1 LNCLLACIG
10 LSSRTIDPYPLCVP
24 IQRAMGLISN
34 VIGIISPCREL
45 AHQVGMSKYRLS
57 HRVREVLGV
66 TFRDYLLRVRLE
78 RAKVLLADGHVSV
91 TEVAQIVGFGDLPR
105 FDKVFKRYTSV
116 TPSSYRSLVSIRS
129 KQVTKIRQTKLLAAV
144 ESAP

>member
-1 LNCLLACIG
+1 
-10 LSSRTIDPYPLCVP
+10 
-24 IQRAMGLISN
+24 MGLIQQRYWDHLSL
-34 VIGIISPCREL
+34 PEL

-129 KQVTKIRQTKLLAAV
+129 NK
-144 ESAP
+144 